1 MFAKT
6 KKSIINLAAIEKIQL
21 SRDTLE
27 FYGLDGGM
35 HHQVVF
41 STPQEAEQ
49 AFQLLA
55 FELKAKG
62 ELLMVLEK
70 GE

>member
-1 MFAKT
+1 VFAKT
-6 KKSIINLAAIEKIQL
+6 KKSIINLATTERIRL
-21 SRDTLE
+21 FGDTLE